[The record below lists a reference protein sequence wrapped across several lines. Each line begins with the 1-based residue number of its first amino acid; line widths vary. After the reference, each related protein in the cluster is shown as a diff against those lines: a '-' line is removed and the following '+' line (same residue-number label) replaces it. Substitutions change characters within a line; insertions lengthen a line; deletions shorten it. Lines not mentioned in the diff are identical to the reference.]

1 MNIVKYSNFQEIN
14 EEGMW
19 DNIKY
24 GISKLGR
31 YKADGKIL
39 GKGETDK
46 KAAAEIEQI
55 MNDTSN
61 ALIKATYDKV
71 VKINPEFPNGKSRRR
86 FLESVILYGQ
96 LYDSIVAATKKGS
109 KEEGYL
115 DANIA
120 NKIIENLRKVVKK
133 ALDTDLKA
141 VYSVMDSKEN
151 IDLDAEELLFEQ
163 LESEEVNEEF
173 LKGLTKLK
181 DKAMDKLFGKKD
193 QDSDARKAGN
203 RQSAKLAGAGDDGTV
218 DSTRMKTLA
227 SNKLP
232 LILAGTGAALG
243 ALGWMAQTEWF
254 KNWLQGIM
262 GTTKI
267 VQTPA
272 ITKDITGGPAD
283 KQGFV
288 HWAGKIMGKDIKT
301 GADMQGFV
309 NKFGAENVSHMFDSN
324 GGGDSMGQ
332 MQKLQQMIS
341 ANPQATMGD
350 IFNKAND
357 TFGSMSG
364 GQNLFGVSG
373 TAKFFAT
380 IVVKQGAKFAVKTG
394 AGAVATAVGLGP
406 ILATIGIGL
415 ASAGAALK
423 ILREKGMR
431 QSRAKTLNDLLQTFK
446 LVPVPEANAEEGG
459 NNTGDESTTSTETT
473 KADSSSI
480 YKIMIKNLT
489 ALNSML
495 ITYTGVTLE
504 GEETGGK
511 PKPTVEPEKI
521 KEMENSELVTLEP
534 TIELEEKEQS
544 DAEKILVKQEDVTK
558 SFDDIYKELIAVWKK
573 QQEKEGKNLTPGEGT
588 RKRLKVLAKFK
599 LLAAEWAKNQEEQ
612 GKNTKPGQGTRT
624 RLMKVAKEWY
634 NATYAA
640 KEEVTAESII
650 YSYTDLLLEKQF
662 TKGPRR
668 SVVGKDETHLTQAVQ
683 NVRKSLRSIK
693 DEKDKGVGITAEFV
707 KQILDV
713 KMAKES
719 IKPIKDLY
727 KEIYE
732 YLYGKKAQ
740 TLGEFGPLYK
750 ESINYLLPK
759 TSQNTQGGKLQVVA
773 EKMARLS
780 KRTLQFEKEGFYS
793 GLGEFGEDLK
803 DYNESLRQIMDFY
816 KNNSEK
822 VEESIIRFTNFK

>member
-1 MNIVKYSNFQEIN
+1 MNIIKYSNFQEIN
-14 EEGMW
+14 EGGLW

-31 YKADGKIL
+31 YKANGKIL
-39 GKGETDK
+39 GKGETDT
-46 KAAAEIEQI
+46 KAKAEIEQI
-55 MNDTSN
+55 MKDTSN
-61 ALIKATYDKV
+61 ALIKATYDQVMK
-71 VKINPEFPNGKSRRR
+71 KNPEFPNGKSRRR

-96 LYDSIVAATKKGS
+96 LYDSIVVATKKS
-109 KEEGYL
+109 PKEEGYL

-151 IDLDAEELLFEQ
+151 IDLEAEELLFEQ
-163 LESEEVNEEF
+163 LEEEEINEEF

-218 DSTRMKTLA
+218 DSERMKTLA

-243 ALGWMAQTEWF
+243 ALGWIAQTDWF
-254 KNWLQGIM
+254 KNWLEGF
-262 GTTKI
+262 K
-267 VQTPA
+267 VLQTPA
-272 ITKDITGGPAD
+272 ITKDITSGPTD

-309 NKFGAENVSHMFDSN
+309 NKFGAENVSHMFDGN

-332 MQKLQQMIS
+332 MQKLQQIIS
-341 ANPQATMGD
+341 SNPQDSMGD
-350 IFNKAND
+350 IFNKAKD

-373 TAKFFAT
+373 SAKFFAT
-380 IVVKQGAKFAVKTG
+380 IVVKQATTTVVKTG
-394 AGAVATAVGLGP
+394 AGAVATALGLGP
-406 ILATIGIGL
+406 ILASIGVGL
-415 ASAGAALK
+415 VSAGAALK

-431 QSRAKTLNDLLQTFK
+431 QSRAKTLNELLQTFK
-446 LVPVPEANAEEGG
+446 LVEVPAAGEEGQGDNKGDAETANAEVA
-459 NNTGDESTTSTETT
+459 

-495 ITYTGVTLE
+495 ITYSSVTLE
-504 GEETGGK
+504 GESDGK
-511 PKPTVEPEKI
+511 PKPTVRPEKI

-544 DAEKILVKQEDVTK
+544 DAERIVVKQEDVTK
-558 SFDDIYKELIAVWKK
+558 SFDDVYKELVTIWKK
-573 QQEKEGKNLTPGEGT
+573 QQEKDGKTNLTPGEGT
-588 RKRLKVLAKFK
+588 RKRLKTLAKFK
-599 LLAAEWAKNQEEQ
+599 LLVAEWAKNQEEQ
-612 GKNTKPGQGTRT
+612 GKNTKPGLGTRT

-634 NATYAA
+634 NATYVA
-640 KEEVTAESII
+640 KEKVTAESII

-683 NVRKSLRSIK
+683 NVRKSLKSLK

-732 YLYGKKAQ
+732 YLYGKKAT
-740 TLGEFGPLYK
+740 TLGDFGPLYK

-759 TSQNTQGGKLQVVA
+759 TSQNTQGGKLQLVA

-780 KRTLQFEKEGFYS
+780 KRTMQFEKEGFYS
-793 GLGEFGEDLK
+793 GLGEFGEDLR
-803 DYNESLRQIMDFY
+803 DYNESLKQIMDFY

-822 VEESIIRFTNFK
+822 VEESIIRFKNFK